1 MEEFRWKRCIFYS
14 CHGDSEWFGM
24 IRSDSSSPEDSN
36 KLSAVAFRTECPNQQ
51 KIDFKFFNFVAI
63 LICQLKIVEIGHES
77 YRMDLVFWTV
87 FILLTISFH
96 TFVGSFPDIK
106 KAVLIE
112 LLTVFELVNT
122 KRLSGSRFPHFAHLE
137 VFSNLSVL
145 FIMFYPF
152 FLHLFGRKKFNRFAQ

>member
-1 MEEFRWKRCIFYS
+1 
-14 CHGDSEWFGM
+14 M

-122 KRLSGSRFPHFAHLE
+122 KRLSGVEISTFRSSGGFQQSLSSLHHVLSF
-137 VFSNLSVL
+137 FSSFVRSKE
-145 FIMFYPF
+145 I
-152 FLHLFGRKKFNRFAQ
+152 

>member
-63 LICQLKIVEIGHES
+63 LICQLKIVEIGYES
-77 YRMDLVFWTV
+77 YRMDRVFWTV
-87 FILLTISFH
+87 FLW
-96 TFVGSFPDIK
+96 TFRSTHL
-106 KAVLIE
+106 KAVLRT
-112 LLTVFELVNT
+112 LT
-122 KRLSGSRFPHFAHLE
+122 KLSWFPHFAHLG
-137 VFSNLSVL
+137 VFSNLSLL
-145 FIMFYPF
+145 FIMFFPF